1 MYVTISKRFTTV
13 DKQEI
18 SNSSIQLFLKVYYHQ
33 RFMITRN
40 ITYENKIITF
50 LKLNE
55 FDHFYKKQIAYLVP

>member
-1 MYVTISKRFTTV
+1 MYVTNFKRFTTV

-18 SNSSIQLFLKVYYHQ
+18 SNSSVQLFLEVYYYQ
-33 RFMITRN
+33 RFMITQN

-55 FDHFYKKQIAYLVP
+55 LDQFYKN